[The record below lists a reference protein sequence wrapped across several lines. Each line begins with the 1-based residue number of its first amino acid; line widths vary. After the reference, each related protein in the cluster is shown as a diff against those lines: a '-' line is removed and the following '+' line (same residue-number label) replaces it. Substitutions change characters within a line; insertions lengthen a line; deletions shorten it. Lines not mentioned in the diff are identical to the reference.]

1 MYPAQQ
7 LRVTIA
13 IYVATKAAEVTYNA
27 LENEGWFRGKPRWWG
42 SWMLMPVATG
52 QLLHAFVF
60 DRDCFPKV
68 RFPFV
73 ALPSPTVLTR

>member
-1 MYPAQQ
+1 
-7 LRVTIA
+7 
-13 IYVATKAAEVTYNA
+13 
-27 LENEGWFRGKPRWWG
+27 
-42 SWMLMPVATG
+42 MPVATG